1 MRFLN
6 RFLVLLLV
14 FSSLAMVGCS
24 LFGDDDDDNDYLG
37 PLTGS
42 IKLSAEVDGGGNTF
56 SPSLRADVKE
66 ALRAANVSS
75 ANFKARIK
83 IGGLTRIFSVK
94 PKGTDNKK
102 LVLEDNAV
110 VDSLTPGK
118 LQIAIEIVASSSA
131 ETGEAILK
139 TIQTATVAAGQ
150 TNQELVDNPPA
161 VNATSTAKAMA
172 YEDWVETNKG
182 ATIED
187 FAPDVAKLETMA
199 TAIHTAISGATDL
212 TKVELSKE
220 STVTTAKTEVVTSA
234 PRVDL
239 IGDIKAVVKTYVENT
254 VKKIAG
260 TITSAERS
268 ALGNVIAEDFIS
280 SGFNKADY
288 VADTG
293 DETGLTLVSHT
304 PTLAKISDTEYK
316 VDVVITFTQNGKQ
329 ETVNSVNDG
338 LRFDGTS
345 RFSAA
350 TLAPNFSEFPV
361 IVKKQSD
368 GSWKIAGNR
377 SKLGYFD
384 FHIDFGNVGGN
395 KGSQMWAN
403 VENGKTYKIRSGS
416 VEGGNIS
423 GSIQLGKSG
432 SDTTW
437 HFWDGSKTSMYPF
450 NGELWGS
457 SVAHAGKKYT
467 LSVTFTDNSV
477 QTFELTVP
485 ALPTG
490 IAAPATNAIT
500 ASIVNNQLVVTYPKN
515 SLAGFQSYE
524 INVSGN
530 NTRAQFRVDNE
541 NTTALTVALTGKDS
555 EGNDYTL
562 SVGSEYWI
570 SVYAFVGKN
579 NFAQGA
585 GSMVRLQTGTPPSSQ
600 RFSGVYRAFHVNASA
615 QNRWV
620 GISELTV
627 SNGSVN
633 AVVVSDPE
641 DAVGTPY
648 NFSVTETDGSLVG
661 ISNVGNSTVS
671 GAVAPSGNYAV
682 LHDIKSGDPMVTFMI
697 KKPIGASN
705 ATLNGTYMA
714 LEYSDDAN
722 NLVPTKAKTMA
733 YTINFDGQDGFTTTS
748 IFDPDS
754 NFGDGFSGAYSVSA
768 EGKIIFNNDQ
778 NSTAYVSADGNV
790 IMSAGFEDTIN
801 GYCAYTIFIKVGGSS
816 FSGNFREAGVN
827 GGNEGTYQSYS
838 MGANV
843 SATGSQYSQQVRITE
858 ESNPDPVES
867 HSYTVANGRITIA
880 GASGYVG
887 MIDPTGEVYGFAS
900 RSEDSWRHFS
910 IGVKK

>member
-24 LFGDDDDDNDYLG
+24 LFGDDDDDNDYSG

-75 ANFKARIK
+75 ANFKARIR
-83 IGGLTRIFSVK
+83 IGGSTRIFSVK
-94 PKGTDNKK
+94 PKVTDNKK

-220 STVTTAKTEVVTSA
+220 STVVTAKTEVVTSA
-234 PRVDL
+234 PKVDL

-293 DETGLTLVSHT
+293 NETGLTLVSHT
-304 PTLAKISDTEYK
+304 PTLTKISDTEYR
-316 VDVVITFTQNGKQ
+316 VDVSLTFNQNGKQ
-329 ETVNSVNDG
+329 ETLNSANDG
-338 LRFDGTS
+338 LVFDGTS
-345 RFSAA
+345 KFSVSS
-350 TLAPNFSEFPV
+350 LAPNFSEFPV
-361 IVKKQSD
+361 MVKKQSD

-377 SKLGYFD
+377 RKLGWFD
-384 FHIDFGNVGGN
+384 FHIDFGNVGGRT
-395 KGSQMWAN
+395 GSQMWAN
-403 VENGKTYKIRSGS
+403 VEDGKTYKIKSGY
-416 VEGGNIS
+416 VTGGLIAA
-423 GSIQLGKSG
+423 SIQLGKDSST
-432 SDTTW
+432 SDTW

-450 NGELWGS
+450 NGEMWGS
-457 SVAHAGKKYT
+457 VTHAGQKYT
-467 LSVTFTDNSV
+467 MYVTFTDDTT
-477 QTFELTVP
+477 QAFEVTVP
-485 ALPTG
+485 SLPSG
-490 IAAPATNAIT
+490 IAAPTTNAVIV
-500 ASIVNNQLVVTYPKN
+500 SVVNNKLVVIYPKN
-515 SLAGFQSYE
+515 TLSGFASYE
-524 INVSGN
+524 INVFGN
-530 NTRAQFRVDNE
+530 NNRAQFRVENE
-541 NTTALTVALTGKDS
+541 NTTTLEVPLSGKDS
-555 EGNDYTL
+555 EGNDYAL
-562 SVGSEYWI
+562 SIGSEYWI

-585 GSMVRLQTGTPPSSQ
+585 GSMVRLQTSTPPSSQ

-661 ISNVGNSTVS
+661 NSNVGNSTVS

-733 YTINFDGQDGFTTTS
+733 YTINFDGQDGFTATS